1 MSSYYLPQLSG
12 REAQRKPLRMLSDG
26 ANSLV
31 KFGGRSTGNWTVI
44 KKPIT
49 QALKALGVNGG
60 SLGMVSDRFS
70 TALQQANRSKLN
82 ILMGKG
88 VHMLFKTDPSC

>member
-1 MSSYYLPQLSG
+1 MSSYYLPQLSV

-31 KFGGRSTGNWTVI
+31 MFGGRSTGNGMVI

-49 QALKALGVNGG
+49 QASKALGVNEE

-70 TALQQANRSKLN
+70 TALQQANRS
-82 ILMGKG
+82 
-88 VHMLFKTDPSC
+88 